1 MEEMIYLCTK
11 KIHTMIST
19 ESLVNARFEHFTD
32 DLQKSI
38 LEEGRVIEVEE
49 GDVLIRSGDPIRNTM
64 LVVDGRI
71 KIYRED
77 EDGNEY
83 LLYYLEP
90 GSACAISIMCALQNE
105 ESKITAIAETHATL
119 IAIPF
124 EFIGKWMEIYPSW
137 SAFIIR
143 TYRAR
148 FDELLLTIDHIAF
161 RKMDERLVFYLKQKT
176 EGRGNQIATS
186 HQEIANDLNSAR
198 EVISRLL
205 KKLEQMGA
213 IKLERNLI
221 HIINLE
227 NV

>member
-1 MEEMIYLCTK
+1 
-11 KIHTMIST
+11 MIST
-19 ESLVNARFEHFTD
+19 ESLVNARFENFAD

-38 LEEGRVIEVEE
+38 LDEGKVIEVEE

-77 EDGNEY
+77 EAGNEY

-90 GSACAISIMCALQNE
+90 GSACAISIMCALQQE
-105 ESKITAIAETHATL
+105 ESKITAIAETHSTL
-119 IAIPF
+119 ISIPF
-124 EFIGKWMEIYPSW
+124 EFIGKWMEIYPTW
-137 SAFIIR
+137 NAFIIR

-176 EGRGNQIATS
+176 EGRGNQIAIS

-205 KKLEQMGA
+205 KKLEQLGA
-213 IKLERNLI
+213 VKLERNLI
-221 HIINLE
+221 HIIDLD

>member
-1 MEEMIYLCTK
+1 
-11 KIHTMIST
+11 MIST
-19 ESLVNARFEHFTD
+19 ESLVNARFEHFAD

-38 LEEGRVIEVEE
+38 LDEGRVVEVEE

-77 EDGNEY
+77 EDGNEF

-105 ESKITAIAETHATL
+105 ESKITAIAETHSTL

-124 EFIGKWMEIYPSW
+124 EFIGKWMEIYPTW
-137 SAFIIR
+137 NAFIIR

-148 FDELLLTIDHIAF
+148 FDELLETIDHIAF
-161 RKMDERLVFYLKQKT
+161 RKMDERLVFYLKQKI
-176 EGRGNQIATS
+176 EGRGNQIAIS

-205 KKLEQMGA
+205 KKLEQLGA

-221 HIINLE
+221 HIIDLDK
-227 NV
+227 V

>member
-1 MEEMIYLCTK
+1 
-11 KIHTMIST
+11 MIST
-19 ESLVNARFEHFTD
+19 ESLLNARFDQFSD
-32 DLQKSI
+32 DLQKSVI
-38 LEEGRVIEVEE
+38 EKGRVIEIEE
-49 GDVLIRSGDPIRNTM
+49 GEVLIRSGDAIQNTM

-77 EDGNEY
+77 EDGNEH
-83 LLYYLEP
+83 LLYYLDP

-105 ESKITAIAETHATL
+105 RSKITAIAETHATL

-124 EFIGKWMEIYPSW
+124 EFIGKWMEVYPSW
-137 SAFIIR
+137 SSFIIQ

-161 RKMDERLVFYLKQKT
+161 KKMDERLVFYLKQKA
-176 EGRGNQIATS
+176 EVFGNQIVVS

-205 KKLEQMGA
+205 KRLEQMGA
-213 IKLERNLI
+213 IRLERNLI
-221 HIINLE
+221 HIIDLE
-227 NV
+227 AFG

>member
-1 MEEMIYLCTK
+1 
-11 KIHTMIST
+11 MIST

-221 HIINLE
+221 HIINLD